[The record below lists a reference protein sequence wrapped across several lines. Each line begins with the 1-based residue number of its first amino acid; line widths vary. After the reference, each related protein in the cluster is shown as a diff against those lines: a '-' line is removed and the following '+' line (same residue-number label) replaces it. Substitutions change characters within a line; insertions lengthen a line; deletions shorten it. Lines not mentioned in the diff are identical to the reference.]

1 MRKLTSRTARSLI
14 GTAVFLG
21 IGVFLYLMAC
31 RFLKYPDG
39 VNWATGTGMADVR
52 AHKNQYDVVFVGTS
66 TSIANVSCQELYQS
80 FGIAAVCVGEPEQPV
95 FLSKYTLKDMF
106 RSQKPQVVVLDS
118 KAFFYTEAH
127 DIAVEEGEEEFIYHR
142 SIDAISST
150 AIKKEA
156 LETIRKMYP
165 DRFGEIDLWEYYSV
179 MYRSHANWETLDY
192 RNFHGHDLTDCM
204 NGNIALAAVETGRTD
219 EYAASDPEEE
229 EEIDAE
235 IVSQVTE
242 IAQLCEE
249 NGAELVITSGYNVFT
264 KARHRAVAELAGQLG
279 VPYLDVNEVIDEIG
293 FDYALDVRSDAHYN
307 LSGAIKWTMYL
318 GGWLKEQF
326 TFPDRREDK
335 AYAWYETQRPVY
347 ERQKTALLGKIEL
360 LRSLTLETYLRTLEG
375 LDEDEFSVFLSVC
388 GDEPAVLTQGQ
399 KDAFSALGFDPEEIA
414 GGRYAAARIGGK
426 VIRDTAEPDGRAAV
440 SGSTKAFSYEAVSSP
455 DRDGEAGIFIDGSQ
469 KSQRGDGI
477 NVVVC
482 SKTIGAVAATVYFD
496 TGREADPCP
505 RRRKVIQDTEVRITK
520 EVAPNVWEREETQL

>member
-279 VPYLDVNEVIDEIG
+279 VPYLDVNEVIDE
-293 FDYALDVRSDAHYN
+293 LDP
-307 LSGAIKWTMYL
+307 
-318 GGWLKEQF
+318 
-326 TFPDRREDK
+326 FPD
-335 AYAWYETQRPVY
+335 
-347 ERQKTALLGKIEL
+347 
-360 LRSLTLETYLRTLEG
+360 SFMLE
-375 LDEDEFSVFLSVC
+375 
-388 GDEPAVLTQGQ
+388 
-399 KDAFSALGFDPEEIA
+399 
-414 GGRYAAARIGGK
+414 
-426 VIRDTAEPDGRAAV
+426 
-440 SGSTKAFSYEAVSSP
+440 VSSP
-455 DRDGEAGIFIDGSQ
+455 GLARPLRKAHDFERFAGETIQLTTTASEGRRKFTGEL
-469 KSQRGDGI
+469 KGLEEG
-477 NVVVC
+477 NVVVTC
-482 SKTIGAVAATVYFD
+482 DGED
-496 TGREADPCP
+496 
-505 RRRKVIQDTEVRITK
+505 VRIPLD
-520 EVAPNVWEREETQL
+520 EVKSCKIKPNYDA